1 MQSCNDFM
9 LLNAIQL
16 FEKYFDGHV
25 CIIAEID
32 TLPAKGTHEN
42 YSRCVYFPSSV
53 TKERN
58 FRFRYD
64 LKKCIALKRR
74 LAT

>member
-1 MQSCNDFM
+1 MQSWNEFM

-32 TLPAKGTHEN
+32 TLPTKGTHEN

-58 FRFRYD
+58 FRLRYD
-64 LKKCIALKRR
+64 LKNVLP
-74 LAT
+74 